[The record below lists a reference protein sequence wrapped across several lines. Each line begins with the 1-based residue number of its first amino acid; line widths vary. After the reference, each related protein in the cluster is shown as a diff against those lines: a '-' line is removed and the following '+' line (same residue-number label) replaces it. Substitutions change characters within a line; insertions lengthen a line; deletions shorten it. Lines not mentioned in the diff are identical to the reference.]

1 MALICSKRMESRLNK
16 LQQLYSQL
24 FPNETETFSNF
35 CRILEKYSTNRKAS
49 LQMRDM
55 NMLSDLDAN
64 GESDVIDISLC
75 VEDLEPAAFHCVVE
89 GILHTANEGSSVI
102 CLDSECDD
110 CATIVQ
116 MIRLACEIVCPS
128 VQILSNEYL
137 DVFSEL

>member
-16 LQQLYSQL
+16 LHQLYIGL
-24 FPNETETFSNF
+24 FPDEPEAFADF
-35 CRILEKYSTNRKAS
+35 CRILEKYSANRKAS
-49 LQMRDM
+49 LQMQDM
-55 NMLSDLDAN
+55 NMLSSLDAN
-64 GESDVIDISLC
+64 DEPDVIDISIC

-137 DVFSEL
+137 DGFPEL